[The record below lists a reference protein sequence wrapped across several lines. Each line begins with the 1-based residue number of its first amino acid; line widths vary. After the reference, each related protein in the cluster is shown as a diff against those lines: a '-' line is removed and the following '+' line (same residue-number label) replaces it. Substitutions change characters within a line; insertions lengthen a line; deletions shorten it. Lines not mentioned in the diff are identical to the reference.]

1 MCLIVWCDVVAEC
14 EPPLA
19 RRPRQVAVWVLAAV
33 VDGLGGQR
41 DARRFRRA
49 VRL

>member
-1 MCLIVWCDVVAEC
+1 MPLIVWCDVAAEC

-19 RRPRQVAVWVLAAV
+19 CRPRQVAVWVRAPV

-41 DARRFRRA
+41 DARVWLLIRSG
-49 VRL
+49 